1 MRTPICAAVAA
12 LAVLGPLSAGAQAAA
27 TAPAKMAFI
36 NSQQILA
43 VAPGRADAEA
53 AFQKEVD
60 NVRGQEKAM
69 SDSLQTMV
77 QQYQNVQPTLSA
89 ADRTTRETAIRA
101 KQTAYQQRQQQLEQS
116 AQTRQAELIQPIFD
130 KINKVLNDIRV
141 EDGYTAILDVNPGSG
156 GGAVVAYD
164 KNLDITDHVI
174 ARVKSLPVAS
184 SSPPSAGTGVGSNS
198 SSSTTRPKGPTSQP
212 SGVTRPPSR

>member
-1 MRTPICAAVAA
+1 MRTPIYAAVAA
-12 LAVLGPLSAGAQAAA
+12 LAVLGPLSALAQ
-27 TAPAKMAFI
+27 TTPASSGKLAFI

-69 SDSLQTMV
+69 SDSLQTLV
-77 QQYQNVQPTLSA
+77 TAYQNVQPTLSA
-89 ADRTTRETAIRA
+89 ADRTSRETAIRA
-101 KQTAYQQRQQQLEQS
+101 KQAAYQQRQQQLEQA
-116 AQTRQAELIQPIFD
+116 AQAKQGELIQPIFD
-130 KINKVLNDIRV
+130 RINKVLSDIRV
-141 EDGYTAILDVNPGSG
+141 EDGYTAILDVNPGG
-156 GGAVVAYD
+156 GAGAVVAYD

-174 ARVKSLPVAS
+174 ARVKALPVAS
-184 SSPPSAGTGVGSNS
+184 GSPPSAGTGVGSS
-198 SSSTTRPKGPTSQP
+198 TRPKGPTSQP